1 MASSVKKPSSS
12 STFLRG
18 HALQNSVT
26 IFSASVAI
34 AISPRAQARLFVVE
48 IKAVFVLVIAEQLGV
63 APPVHHGD
71 ELALGLFARQ
81 QHREMFEHDLLAQ
94 RLVLGAVQQT
104 DEVAEKAVFLQL
116 LAQHQL
122 ALVDLGVQKLFA
134 ERLEHGVSGGS

>member
-26 IFSASVAI
+26 IFSALVAI

-94 RLVLGAVQQT
+94 RFARVAVKKRKK
-104 DEVAEKAVFLQL
+104 VAKEPVFF
-116 LAQHQL
+116 
-122 ALVDLGVQKLFA
+122 KLPA
-134 ERLEHGVSGGS
+134 